1 MRFDAVPL
9 QGRVSV
15 VAGILAGFAVLLG
28 VEVPTSR
35 ILAANLALYPLVPW
49 APLLAALFL
58 YLAWQYLNGRGWPP
72 ESSAARQRML
82 RSRTLP
88 PTVWLWSLISGG
100 LGLVTWG
107 ALALLIADLGRLGP
121 VRPSDC
127 SQVPAWTMA
136 CVIFMRTVEE
146 GVFQEAAFRGY
157 IQTTLE
163 ECCRPATAILLT
175 AALFSAVQFL
185 RDPSVAIWLISFVA
199 RSDPEP
205 HCLFDRFNS
214 SWNGSACSR
223 EVSLRDQLAAGGHA
237 FVSGITTIHVRHFRG
252 RNRFGGNHNRIVPPA
267 GHHRVRSC
275 GRVSRL
281 MANNLAA
288 LTATMLLRPQTALV
302 DPSPSS

>member
-9 QGRVSV
+9 QSTFSV
-15 VAGILAGFAVLLG
+15 VVGILAGFAVLLG
-28 VEVPTSR
+28 AEVPTSR

-49 APLLAALFL
+49 APFLAALFL

-107 ALALLIADLGRLGP
+107 ALALLIAHLGRLEP

-127 SQVPAWTMA
+127 SQVPPWTIA
-136 CVIFMRTVEE
+136 CVILIRAIEE

-163 ECCRPATAILLT
+163 ECCGPATAILLT
-175 AALFSAVQFL
+175 AALFGAVQFL

-199 RSDPEP
+199 GLILS
-205 HCLFDRFNS
+205 LVAYLT
-214 SWNGSACSR
+214 GSIRPGMVLHVVAKLVFVTSLLQGVTHLSR
-223 EVSLRDQLAAGGHA
+223 ESQRSIFAISVAGI
-237 FVSGITTIHVRHFRG
+237 VLVVTTIAAFR
-252 RNRFGGNHNRIVPPA
+252 RLDTTVLDRA
-267 GHHRVRSC
+267 GEFH
-275 GRVSRL
+275 G
-281 MANNLAA
+281 
-288 LTATMLLRPQTALV
+288 
-302 DPSPSS
+302 